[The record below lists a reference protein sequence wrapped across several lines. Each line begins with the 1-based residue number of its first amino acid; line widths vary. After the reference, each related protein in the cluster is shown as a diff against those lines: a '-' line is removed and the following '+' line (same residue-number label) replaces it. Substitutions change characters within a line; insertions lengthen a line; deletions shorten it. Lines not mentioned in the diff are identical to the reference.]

1 MITMRFYRNGCDKS
15 LHMEFSGHAG
25 AAPKGE
31 DLVCAAATMLT
42 YTAAQAVQFL
52 YEQGKLRKPPRIV
65 LTDGSACVVAT
76 PLPETEAE
84 TMMVFW
90 VVQAGAHVLARNYP
104 QNAVLEALRLY

>member
-1 MITMRFYRNGCDKS
+1 MIQMRFYRNGGDKS
-15 LHMEFSGHAG
+15 LHMEFAGHAG
-25 AAPKGE
+25 SAPKGE
-31 DLVCAAATMLT
+31 DLVCAAATMLS

-52 YEQGKLRKPPRIV
+52 YEQGKLKKPPRIV
-65 LTDGSACVVAT
+65 LLDGNATIVAT

>member
-1 MITMRFYRNGCDKS
+1 MIQMRFYRNGCDKS
-15 LHMEFSGHAG
+15 LHMEFNGHAG
-25 AAPKGE
+25 SAPRGE
-31 DLVCAAATMLT
+31 DLVCAAATMLA

-65 LTDGSACVVAT
+65 LTDGAATVVAT

-90 VVQAGAHVLARNYP
+90 VAQAGAHVLARNYP
-104 QNAVLEALRLY
+104 QNAVLDTLHIG

>member
-1 MITMRFYRNGCDKS
+1 MIHMRFYRNGCDKS

-25 AAPKGE
+25 SAPRGE
-31 DLVCAAATMLT
+31 DLVCAAATMLA

-52 YEQGKLRKPPRIV
+52 YEQGKLKKPPRIV
-65 LTDGSACVVAT
+65 LEDGAATVVAT

-90 VVQAGAHVLARNYP
+90 VAQAGAHVLARNYP
-104 QNAVLEALRLY
+104 QSAVLDTLHIG